1 MVKTFK
7 AADKKKHTV
16 MKKGKKVVVK
26 HGDGSKINLTKKSG
40 AKTVAQGVKASKKYH
55 SKNK

>member
-16 MKKGKKVVVK
+16 VKEGKKVVVK
-26 HGDGSKINLTKKSG
+26 HGDGSKINLTKKAG
-40 AKTVAQGVKASKKYH
+40 AKTVTQGVKASKKYH
-55 SKNK
+55 AKGK